1 MAQRRPQVAIH
12 VSPELWK
19 HAIVNV
25 LDAADFPDW
34 LFTEQ
39 ERCIGGIPFR
49 LAEVHSNDCNTPV
62 ASLHQSFRTVM
73 ILIILGIQSRTRS
86 NIPLA
91 DLAVT
96 INQLSNVDYLLVDLL
111 CLWIDLSLKYGH
123 YHSRHSNF
131 GLTFQEMLL
140 MFGAVA
146 TKKHQIP
153 PRSSSVV
160 MQSLFLILVSM
171 VVGSPRGFGI
181 R

>member
-1 MAQRRPQVAIH
+1 MNWAEYAYPTCLVSSQDRGESPHEVTPIGSRVFGVANSLTVSLRKAWARRPQVAIH

-73 ILIILGIQSRTRS
+73 ILIILGIQSRT
-86 NIPLA
+86 
-91 DLAVT
+91 
-96 INQLSNVDYLLVDLL
+96 LSHSKLV
-111 CLWIDLSLKYGH
+111 
-123 YHSRHSNF
+123 R
-131 GLTFQEMLL
+131 
-140 MFGAVA
+140 
-146 TKKHQIP
+146 TK
-153 PRSSSVV
+153 
-160 MQSLFLILVSM
+160 
-171 VVGSPRGFGI
+171 
-181 R
+181 